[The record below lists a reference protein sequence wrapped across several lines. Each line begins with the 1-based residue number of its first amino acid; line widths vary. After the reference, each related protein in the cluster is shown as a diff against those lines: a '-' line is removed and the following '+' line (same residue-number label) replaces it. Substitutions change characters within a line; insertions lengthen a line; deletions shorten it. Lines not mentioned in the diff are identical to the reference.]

1 MKEYEKPQMEIIE
14 LSGADVNTG
23 CEVDVTIPSVPE
35 CDYFGGG
42 EGDDPWDDDNF

>member
-23 CEVDVTIPSVPE
+23 CEVDVITISE
-35 CDYFGGG
+35 GGG
-42 EGDDPWDDDNF
+42 EGGDEGFD